1 MYEVKANE
9 VEEKRNVADNVVI
22 LVKNRLQTG
31 VDCWTSVA
39 DIVTS
44 GKETCYHVWH
54 EKNHKNYEAVFEL
67 PYE

>member
-1 MYEVKANE
+1 M
-9 VEEKRNVADNVVI
+9 ADNVVI
-22 LVKNRLQTG
+22 LVKNMLQIG